1 MSSSLESSKFNL
13 SILSRGQV
21 VTMITFYSND
31 PSSNLAEAKSFSVS
45 IFEKNENRQKEAGVG
60 H

>member
-1 MSSSLESSKFNL
+1 M
-13 SILSRGQV
+13 SRGQV